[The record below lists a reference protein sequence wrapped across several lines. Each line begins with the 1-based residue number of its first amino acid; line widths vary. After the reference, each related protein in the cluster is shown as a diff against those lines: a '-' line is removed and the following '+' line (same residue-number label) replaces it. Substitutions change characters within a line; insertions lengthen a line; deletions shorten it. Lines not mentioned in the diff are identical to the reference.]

1 MQNTFKRYACTIF
14 GYFIGKR
21 LPFPV
26 VDCYVCN
33 IWKKY
38 GFEKAMMTTSSI
50 YYFKFSSEQGVLK
63 VLEEGPWMIRNIP
76 IILSRCKRYKS

>member
-1 MQNTFKRYACTIF
+1 M
-14 GYFIGKR
+14 
-21 LPFPV
+21 
-26 VDCYVCN
+26 CN
-33 IWKKY
+33 VWIKY

-76 IILSRCKRYKS
+76 IILNRWFPDVNVTKAEVTNVLYGLNFMMCLLLDLRMTV